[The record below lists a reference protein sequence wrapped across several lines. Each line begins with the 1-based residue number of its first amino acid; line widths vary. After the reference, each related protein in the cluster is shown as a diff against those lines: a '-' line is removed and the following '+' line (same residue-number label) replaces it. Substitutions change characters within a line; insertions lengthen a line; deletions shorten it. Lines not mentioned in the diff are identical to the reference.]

1 MNSRLKPLA
10 VLLPAL
16 FAIPAAAQQLAL
28 LDDVVVT
35 ASRFSDSS
43 LATASNVTTITREDI
58 RDSGAQTLPDVLRY
72 NAGLQVTPLYG
83 SIGADTSID
92 MRGFG
97 EGAAQRT
104 LVLLNGLRLNP
115 LDTSNV
121 DWGLI
126 PLDSVERIEIVS
138 GSAAILYGDNAV
150 GGVIN
155 IITGKQRDGASI
167 QAGLGSD
174 NGRQLSASIARQVDK
189 FDLALAVNHQATDG
203 WRKNNKQERNNLSGR
218 LGMRFDRGE
227 AFVDIGWSALD
238 IGLPGSLSK
247 AQYENDP
254 RQAATNDSYA
264 ERRTAFVRPGI
275 TWRLADSLSFAAELG
290 YTEVD
295 NTSWISDWGSFDRR
309 KTNTVSF
316 TPRLQ
321 WDHGLA
327 GLNSK
332 TTFGF
337 DYYDGELTSDKS
349 AGDHAPITKTVTISQ
364 TSQAVYLQNQT
375 RLTSDLTLTAGSR
388 YQQVEQSARDTTGK
402 SISNDHSR
410 GVGEVGLSYKLAPGF
425 RLFTRA
431 GTTFRFANLDEL
443 TVLGP
448 AGFASNPVRP
458 ERGTFVDLGGQWT
471 GNGYSLKV
479 TAYSLNMTDEI
490 AYNGTENVNMA
501 KTRHQGVDTF
511 ASYEIS
517 PHWQINA
524 GLNLQKA
531 EFRDGS
537 NAGNRIPLVPTNKST
552 AGLTFKPTTD
562 VNLSLFAT
570 HVGARHFGS
579 DTGNAGEKI
588 AAYTTA
594 DFVATWHIANW
605 TVRGRVANLTD
616 KKYVST
622 GFYGG
627 IWGNTYYPGEGRAVF
642 ADVRYSF

>member
-1 MNSRLKPLA
+1 MNPRLKPLA
-10 VLLPAL
+10 ALLLAL
-16 FAIPAAAQQLAL
+16 FAIPAAAQQLAH
-28 LDDVVVT
+28 LDEMVVT
-35 ASRFSDSS
+35 ASRFSESS
-43 LATASNVTTITREDI
+43 LTTASNVTTITREDI

-83 SIGADTSID
+83 SIGTDTSID

-115 LDTSNV
+115 LDQSNV

-126 PLDSVERIEIVS
+126 PLNSVERIEIVS

-174 NGRQLSASIARQVDK
+174 NGRQLSASIAKQVDNL
-189 FDLALAVNHQATDG
+189 DLALAINHQATDG

-218 LGMRFDRGE
+218 LGVRFDRGE
-227 AFVDIGWSALD
+227 AFVDLGWSSLD
-238 IGLPGSLSK
+238 LGLPGSLGK

-254 RQAATNDSYA
+254 RQAATIDSYA
-264 ERRTAFVRPGI
+264 ERRTAFVRPGV
-275 TWRLADSLSFAAELG
+275 TWRLADNLSFAAELG

-295 NTSWISDWGSFDRR
+295 NTSWISNWGSFDQR

-327 GLNSK
+327 GLHSK
-332 TTFGF
+332 TTLGF

-349 AGDHAPITKTVTISQ
+349 ASDHGPITKTVTINQ
-364 TSQAVYLQNQT
+364 TSQAIYLQNQT

-402 SISNDHSR
+402 SIGNDHGG
-410 GVGEVGLSYKLAPGF
+410 GVGEIGLSYKLAPGF

-431 GTTFRFANLDEL
+431 GSTFRFANLDEL

-471 GNGYSLKV
+471 GSDYSLKV
-479 TAYSLNMTDEI
+479 TAFSLNMTDEI

-531 EFRDGS
+531 EFRDGA

-562 VNLSLFAT
+562 WNLSLFAT
-570 HVGARHFGS
+570 HVGARYFGS
-579 DTGNAGEKI
+579 DTGNADEKI
-588 AAYTTA
+588 GAYTTA
-594 DFVATWHIANW
+594 DFVAIWRVANW
-605 TVRGRVANLTD
+605 TVRGRVTNLTD

-622 GFYGG
+622 GYYGFG
-627 IWGNTYYPGEGRAVF
+627 WGNSYYSGEGRAVF
-642 ADVRYSF
+642 ADVRYDF

>member
-1 MNSRLKPLA
+1 MHPRLKPLA
-10 VLLPAL
+10 LLLPL
-16 FAIPAAAQQLAL
+16 IFACSANAQQLAL

-35 ASRFSDSS
+35 ATRFSESAP
-43 LATASNVTTITREDI
+43 ATAANVTTITREEI
-58 RDSGAQTLPDVLRY
+58 RESGAQTLPDILRY
-72 NAGLQVTPLYG
+72 NAGLVVTPLYG
-83 SIGADTSID
+83 SIGAETAID

-115 LDTSNV
+115 LDQSNI
-121 DWGLI
+121 DWGLV
-126 PLDSVERIEIVS
+126 PLNSVERIEIVS

-155 IITGKQRDGASI
+155 IITGKQPEGVSI
-167 QAGLGSD
+167 QAGLGSE
-174 NGRQLSASIARQVDK
+174 NGRQLSASVAKQVDK
-189 FDLALAVNHQATDG
+189 LDLSLAVNHQATDG
-203 WRKNNKQERNNLSGR
+203 WRRNNNQERNGLAGR
-218 LGMRFDRGE
+218 LGIRFDRGE
-227 AFVDIGWSALD
+227 AFVDLGWSSLD
-238 IGLPGSLSK
+238 LGLPGSLSK
-247 AQYENDP
+247 AQYDNDP

-264 ERRTAFVRPGI
+264 ERRTAFVRPGV
-275 TWRLADSLSFAAELG
+275 TWRLSDTLNFAAELG

-295 NTSWISDWGSFDRR
+295 NTSWISNWSSFDRR

-321 WDHGLA
+321 WDHGLL

-349 AGDHAPITKTVTISQ
+349 SSNHGPITKTVAINQ
-364 TSQAVYLQNQT
+364 TSQAIYLQNQT

-388 YQQVEQSARDTTGK
+388 YQQVEQSAHDTTGK
-402 SISNDHSR
+402 HISNDHSR
-410 GVGEVGLSYKLAPGF
+410 SVGEIGLSYKVAPGF

-458 ERGTFVDLGGQWT
+458 ERGTFVDVGGQWI
-471 GNGYSLKV
+471 GGPYSLKV

-501 KTRHQGVDTF
+501 KTRHQGIDTY

-531 EFRDGS
+531 EFRDGTDT
-537 NAGNRIPLVPTNKST
+537 GKRIPLVPTNKAT
-552 AGLTFKPTTD
+552 AGLAFKPTAD
-562 VNLSLFAT
+562 INLALFAT
-570 HVGARHFGS
+570 HVGSRYFGG
-579 DTGNAGEKI
+579 DTGNVDEKI

-594 DFVATWHIANW
+594 DFVATWRVANW

-616 KKYVST
+616 KKYAAL
-622 GFYGG
+622 GFYGFG
-627 IWGNTYYPGEGRAVF
+627 WGNSYYPADGRAFF
-642 ADVRYSF
+642 ADLRYDF